1 MNATSGENNLVIKAN
16 FSVPRLK
23 FQSVYW
29 WERKKLDHVYKFN
42 SNKVSKTARN
52 A

>member
-23 FQSVYW
+23 YS
-29 WERKKLDHVYKFN
+29 
-42 SNKVSKTARN
+42 KVSTDENVKSWITFIGLTLTK
-52 A
+52 